1 MENVE
6 KHSWFHVVITVLTGI
21 LKFISKMIL
30 FLITAFLYVLTF
42 LLKIPLFF
50 IYLVKNLIPLGLII
64 TITYFFVSIF
74 YYHFTKNDQMLDRS
88 LSETL
93 FTQQRIHILIGII
106 VVLAGFTA
114 FNQVRHLTYD
124 DMD

>member
-50 IYLVKNLIPLGLII
+50 IYWAKNIFAFALILIVI
-64 TITYFFVSIF
+64 YTVLAFTYYCIF
-74 YYHFTKNDQMLDRS
+74 PEYLDNGDM
-88 LSETL
+88 
-93 FTQQRIHILIGII
+93 FNAIYTQQKMLIFTIVT